1 MTRYWQPGDQIVLRE
16 IWRGQVKSG
25 RPYTVVEDTPER
37 LILYARSGVHW
48 VKSVRPDGTA
58 LVRGEPWILHEEV
71 EPREAVRII
80 TPGSRHSVLVF
91 WTEMFTEFL
100 QWYVNLEDPLVRTSM
115 GFDYLD
121 QMLDIEVTPDLSQW
135 KLKDK
140 DEFEDAISRGILTP
154 EEAQVIRA
162 EGEQVIGAIDAGRSP
177 FDEPWEQWRPDP
189 QWPTPSLPQG
199 WTDLCK
205 YPPYGSRS

>member
-1 MTRYWQPGDQIVLRE
+1 MLRE

-25 RPYTVVEDTPER
+25 RPYTVVDDTPER
-37 LILYARSGVHW
+37 LVLYARSGVRW
-48 VKSVRPDGTA
+48 VKSLSPDGTA

-71 EPREAVRII
+71 EHREALRII
-80 TPGSRHSVLVF
+80 TPGSRHSVLLF
-91 WTEMFTEFL
+91 WTATFSEFL

-135 KLKDK
+135 TLKDE
-140 DEFEDAISRGILTP
+140 DEFEDAITRGVLP
-154 EEAQVIRA
+154 PDEAEVVRA
-162 EGEQVIGAIDAGRSP
+162 EGKQVIAAIDAGRSP
-177 FDEPWEQWRPDP
+177 FDEPWGEWRPDP
-189 QWPTPSLPQG
+189 QWPTPFLPQD

-205 YPPYGSRS
+205 YPPYGTRS